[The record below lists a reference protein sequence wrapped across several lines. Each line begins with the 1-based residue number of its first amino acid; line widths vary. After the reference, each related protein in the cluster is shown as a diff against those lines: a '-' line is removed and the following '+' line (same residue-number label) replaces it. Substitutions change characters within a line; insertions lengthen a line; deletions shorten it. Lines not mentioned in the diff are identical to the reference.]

1 MPKDFYRKQRRKRRF
16 NWVYELETCVH
27 DPISKRCA
35 IHFKLTVIWPRRFLA
50 SATFCGLLY
59 SHFCI
64 RLERPVCDERL
75 AEGGALV
82 AQTDVPAEAGL
93 AVYGL

>member
-1 MPKDFYRKQRRKRRF
+1 
-16 NWVYELETCVH
+16 
-27 DPISKRCA
+27 
-35 IHFKLTVIWPRRFLA
+35 
-50 SATFCGLLY
+50 LLY
-59 SHFCI
+59 SHFSI
-64 RLERPVCDERL
+64 GLERPVCDERL